1 MSKIAYFDPGL
12 FKFLRQLKKNNNRE
26 WFQKNKARYEEDV
39 RDPLLRFIADFARPL
54 HKISAHFTAD
64 PRPMGGSLFRIY
76 RDTRFSKDKSPYK
89 TMAAAHFRHEAA
101 GDVHAPGFYLHLEPG
116 DVSLAVGIWQPD
128 ADELAKVR
136 RAIVSHPEQWKR
148 VTSGKAFKKAWSYWG
163 DKLKRP
169 PAGFDPQHPFIEDL
183 KRKDFVVVLSLTEE
197 DACKPGFLDRTAEL
211 YRTAAPFVKF
221 LTEAVGLEF

>member
-1 MSKIAYFDPGL
+1 MGKIAYFDPRL

-26 WFQKNKARYEEDV
+26 WFQENKARYEEDV
-39 RDPLLRFIADFARPL
+39 RDPLLRFIADFAKPL

-64 PRPMGGSLFRIY
+64 PRRALFRIY

-116 DVSLAVGIWQPD
+116 DVFLAAGIWQPD
-128 ADELAKVR
+128 SDTLAKIR
-136 RAIVSHPEQWKR
+136 RAIASHPERWKR
-148 VTSGKAFKKAWSYWG
+148 VITGKAFKAWSFWG
-163 DKLKRP
+163 EKLKRP
-169 PAGFDPQHPFIEDL
+169 PAGFSPDHPFIEDL

-197 DACKPGFLDRTAEL
+197 DTYKPGFMERTAEI
-211 YRTAAPFVKF
+211 YDTAAPFVKF
-221 LTEAVGLEF
+221 LTEAVGLTF